1 MKPINKNIKLS
12 GIFFLTIIFSGF
24 FLRFYNLNLD
34 NFWVDEIFSFWVA
47 DPSISLKETYL
58 RNNQIEIVPILFN
71 LILKIFFQIF
81 GYDIHLA
88 RYVPLFFGVL
98 SIIFVS
104 KLYREITKKNS
115 STIRV

>member
-58 RNNQIEIVPILFN
+58 NLNYKILKK
-71 LILKIFFQIF
+71 ILKI
-81 GYDIHLA
+81 
-88 RYVPLFFGVL
+88 
-98 SIIFVS
+98 
-104 KLYREITKKNS
+104 
-115 STIRV
+115 